1 MVIGRDVFKRVTPA
15 TGLKEKLGF
24 LEAVLTGLSAE
35 MLLGKRISNSD
46 NLRVFCWR
54 PWSKSNIY

>member
-35 MLLGKRISNSD
+35 MSLGKRISNSD
-46 NLRVFCWR
+46 NLRVFCW
-54 PWSKSNIY
+54 